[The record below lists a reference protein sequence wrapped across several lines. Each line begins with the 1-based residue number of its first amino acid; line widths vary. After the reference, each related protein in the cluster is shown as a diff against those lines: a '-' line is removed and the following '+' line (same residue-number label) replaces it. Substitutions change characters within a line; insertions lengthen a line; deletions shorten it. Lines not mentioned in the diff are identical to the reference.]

1 MAVTIAQF
9 RGFST
14 IAHFARCMGVQWQY
28 IHRLEKQ
35 YRRAYVQLLKDV
47 QENPELVL
55 MGPGVF
61 QYDTTDYTTAQGEN
75 FRFIIPRWAV
85 RLLSVALWKCKPVPM
100 NTARHEMAHGRSVY
114 SGSYIPCHAAYIDFC
129 VRLLT
134 PAIRARI
141 DSEEYRIRGRLTRE
155 YAGSRQVGHRSTERL
170 FSESDISDII
180 DKTILTVFCPLI
192 VRTIPIRGIGTGL
205 CVMEA
210 CRVESAG
217 LTSRRYPKMDH
228 RRNKVAMY
236 TEHGYIVKFTD
247 LMTGEVVQAF
257 TEELSRR
264 DELLKLTSCTG
275 VLAEKLQSFDDNPEG
290 NPALYEHP
298 EYNNAPEFSTDT
310 VWPMYTERAFSATL
324 VGVIRQHYRVLNR
337 RTNHEEFL
345 IAEHKK
351 NRDARKCSGNELTLF
366 EILKSKAAIMHSENE
381 PSCDHLFR
389 MLDYLVEV
397 GQLNSHESAI
407 IEAELVPDN
416 ELIELYGQTSA
427 EHPLHFKRYEAFRD
441 ICTAQGQEIKILSPA
456 NFWKHRRTLFAKL
469 RAELNKDEARKV
481 VKRTPVPLAK
491 VVRRLPLWK
500 IEQKMDKRTAAD
512 KIEAMYHAVQ
522 PCNMYHTPP
531 HYRAN
536 VLIGGPTYSDLSL
549 STKCEMLRGAKLC
562 NWPVVYRTQF
572 WGEGEGI

>member
-28 IHRLEKQ
+28 IRRLEKQ

-47 QENPELVL
+47 QENSELQL

-61 QYDTTDYTTAQGEN
+61 TYDTTDYADAQGEN

-100 NTARHEMAHGRSVY
+100 NSARHEMAHGRSVY
-114 SGSYIPCHAAYIDFC
+114 SGSYSECHSAYIDFC

-134 PAIRARI
+134 PSIKMRI

-192 VRTIPIRGIGTGL
+192 VRTVPIRGIGTGL
-205 CVMEA
+205 CVMER
-210 CRVESAG
+210 CTVQSAG

-228 RRNKVAMY
+228 RRNKVEMY
-236 TEHGYIVKFTD
+236 TEHGYMVKFTD
-247 LMTGEVVQAF
+247 LMTGETVQAF

-264 DELLKLTSCTG
+264 DQMLSFKSCTG

-298 EYNNAPEFSTDT
+298 EYNDVPEFSTDT

-324 VGVIRQHYRVLNR
+324 VGIIRQHYRVLNR

-351 NRDARKCSGNELTLF
+351 NRDARKCSGRELTLF
-366 EILKSKAAIMHSENE
+366 EILQSKAGIMHSENE
-381 PSCDHLFR
+381 PSRDHLFR

-397 GQLNSHESAI
+397 GQLNSHEAAI
-407 IEAELVPDN
+407 IEAELIPDN
-416 ELIELYGQTSA
+416 ELIELYGQTST

-469 RAELNKDEARKV
+469 RAELNKDEAQKV

-500 IEQKMDKRTAAD
+500 IERKMDKRTAAD
-512 KIEAMYHAVQ
+512 KIEAMVDAVQ
-522 PCNMYHTPP
+522 PCNMYNTLP

-536 VLIGGPTYSDLSL
+536 VPNGGPTYSDLPL
-549 STKCEMLRGAKLC
+549 STKCEMLNARLFNC
-562 NWPVVYRTQF
+562 LVVYRTEF